1 LRLQL
6 RLSFGSAGL
15 AEGIVRHGLSS
26 FVMIYYS
33 QVLGLPAQYAGFA
46 IGVGIFVDAVSDPL
60 VGWWSDRSRSRLG
73 RRHPFI
79 YGSIVPLAL
88 TYYLLWNPPADWL
101 SERDLF
107 AYLLVLSVSIRLAH
121 TFFFIP
127 LIALAPEVTRDYDER
142 TALMNNWVASSFFF
156 GTLMTVA
163 MYGYWLRDSPEHPV
177 GILRASGY
185 AEYGLVAGLA
195 ILLAAAVAAVGT
207 QRAVPAM
214 QLPPPPALGSLRKVS
229 GQIRQT
235 LSDSSVVAIIVAAI
249 LNGTAGGAGNALW
262 IYLMSYYWEF
272 ESGQLSALMA
282 LVLVCPPIAYAV
294 TPLATRRH
302 NKRNVQAFVGT
313 ASLVFYATPYALRSV
328 GLFPGNEH
336 PALFPLL
343 VASAL
348 IVGIVDTVWSTV
360 NYSMVA
366 DLVEAREIE
375 TGRREEGVLAATR
388 LLAGKASTALGAV
401 VGGFALYLIDFPVQT
416 AVGEVPEKAIY
427 AIGLI
432 YGPITGVLYG
442 AAVAVLYF
450 YRIDRKSHQATLSK
464 LAQRNGKDLT

>member
-46 IGVGIFVDAVSDPL
+46 IGVGIFVDAVSDL
-60 VGWWSDRSRSRLG
+60 IVGWWSDRSRSQLG
-73 RRHPFI
+73 RRHPFL
-79 YGSIVPLAL
+79 YASIVPLAF
-88 TYYLLWNPPADWL
+88 TYYLLWNPPVDWL
-101 SERDLF
+101 SETGLF
-107 AYLLVLSVSIRLAH
+107 AYLLLLSVFVRLAY

-127 LIALAPEVTRDYDER
+127 LVALVPEVTRDYDER
-142 TALMNNWVASSFFF
+142 TALTNNWVASSFFF

-163 MYGYWLRDSPEHPV
+163 MYGHWLRDSPEHPV

-195 ILLAAAVAAVGT
+195 ILLTAAVAALGT
-207 QRAVPAM
+207 RRAVPTM
-214 QLPPPPALGSLRKVS
+214 QLPPPPTLGSIRKVF

-235 LSDSSVVAIIVAAI
+235 LSDSSVVAIIVAAV

-262 IYLMSYYWEF
+262 VYLMSYYWELD
-272 ESGQLSALMA
+272 SGQLSGLMA

-302 NKRNVQAFVGT
+302 NKRNVQVFVGT
-313 ASLVFYATPYALRSV
+313 ASLVFYAAPYTLRSV

-348 IVGIVDTVWSTV
+348 LVGTVDIVWSTV

-375 TGRREEGVLAATR
+375 TGRREEGVLAATQ
-388 LLAGKASTALGAV
+388 LLTRKASTALGAV

-450 YRIDRKSHQATLSK
+450 YRIDRRSHQANLSK
-464 LAQRNGKDLT
+464 LAQGNGRSLP